1 MPSFRVSF
9 FWVSPFY
16 KIFPFQGHI
25 CSLLD
30 AICSRSPPGHRS
42 YISSKSSFFQS
53 QMSESTTTG
62 AGGFG
67 REDGNVEF
75 INLDEDTDT
84 GDSEFEPPEGSGVHD
99 DDSIAAEEDVAD
111 EEEVNGLMRESEM
124 SLSELLA
131 SYGLPPSAIPVGT
144 VSSTMNTST
153 SGERAITRKRRYNG
167 SATQA
172 PIEASLT
179 VQSSSNGTVHP
190 PAQIKSTGMRAI
202 EIDLT
207 SSNGEAEE
215 ELVDDVVM
223 DDEADDDADV
233 DEDEDEDD
241 DEEEVGSDCKNHTVS
256 LWCQALAAGD
266 SPPAYNSEEDEDYLP
281 NVEGEG
287 DWRGEMRVGD
297 EYQASVP
304 STPPP
309 VNLRT
314 DSHLGVEARMLW
326 KPSHLSEVEVEH
338 YQQNY
343 SRILALSAP
352 TTRVPDDEEALFLLL
367 RCSFDPD
374 EALSRL
380 QMKPVQPTEIL
391 PYLETWSESD
401 CTAFEKGFITFNKN
415 FFQIQRSK
423 LRHKTV
429 GELVHFYYLWKKTA
443 RHDEF
448 VRLCRR
454 EKKKPLHPG
463 ITDFMDC
470 LMREQLSV
478 VAGPPDE
485 AGDLEPDCQNKS
497 QAQVTPPKAEL
508 PTPSIHATS
517 STNAIGPSDRGE
529 APSQYALTVNRGSSA
544 EN

>member
-1 MPSFRVSF
+1 MDVYSIETYSIVLQMP
-9 FWVSPFY
+9 
-16 KIFPFQGHI
+16 
-25 CSLLD
+25 
-30 AICSRSPPGHRS
+30 
-42 YISSKSSFFQS
+42 
-53 QMSESTTTG
+53 ESTTSG
-62 AGGFG
+62 AGGVG
-67 REDGNVEF
+67 REKGKVEF

-84 GDSEFEPPEGSGVHD
+84 GDSEFEPPEGGGVQD

-131 SYGLPPSAIPVGT
+131 SYGLPASAIPTET
-144 VSSTMNTST
+144 VPSTMNPSS
-153 SGERAITRKRRYNG
+153 SGERSVTRKRRYNG
-167 SATQA
+167 NAMQA
-172 PIEASLT
+172 PVEALVT
-179 VQSSSNGTVHP
+179 TQGNGTVRR
-190 PAQIKSTGMRAI
+190 PAEIKAGSLKAI

-215 ELVDDVVM
+215 EEELVDDVVV
-223 DDEADDDADV
+223 DDEVDDDADV
-233 DEDEDEDD
+233 DEDEDDD
-241 DEEEVGSDCKNHTVS
+241 DEEEEVGSDCKNHAVS

-287 DWRGEMRVGD
+287 DWRGEMHVGE

-304 STPPP
+304 PAPPP
-309 VNLRT
+309 ANSRT
-314 DSHLGVEARMLW
+314 DSHLGLEARMLW
-326 KPSHLSEVEVEH
+326 KPNHLSEVEVEH

-343 SRILALSAP
+343 SRILALAAP

-367 RCSFDPD
+367 RSNFDPD

-415 FFQIQRSK
+415 FFQIQQSK

-448 VRLCRR
+448 VRLYRR

-470 LMREQLSV
+470 LMKEQLSA
-478 VAGPPDE
+478 VAGPSD
-485 AGDLEPDCQNKS
+485 GTGNLEIDCQNQS
-497 QAQVTPPKAEL
+497 QAQVTIPKTEL
-508 PTPSIHATS
+508 PTSSIQSTL
-517 STNAIGPSDRGE
+517 STNAICPSDREE
-529 APSQYALTVNRGSSA
+529 APKQYVSTLHCNSSA

>member
-1 MPSFRVSF
+1 MGFTHIGSLKHVTVYYTLQLEYFKVLTRFVALHMP
-9 FWVSPFY
+9 
-16 KIFPFQGHI
+16 
-25 CSLLD
+25 
-30 AICSRSPPGHRS
+30 
-42 YISSKSSFFQS
+42 
-53 QMSESTTTG
+53 ESTTSG
-62 AGGFG
+62 AGGVG
-67 REDGNVEF
+67 REKGKVEF

-84 GDSEFEPPEGSGVHD
+84 GDSEFEPPEGVGAQD

-131 SYGLPPSAIPVGT
+131 SYGLPASAIPIEA
-144 VSSTMNTST
+144 VSSTMNPSS
-153 SGERAITRKRRYNG
+153 SGERSLMRKRRYNG
-167 SATQA
+167 NTTRT
-172 PIEASLT
+172 PLEASVT
-179 VQSSSNGTVHP
+179 TQGNGTVHR
-190 PAQIKSTGMRAI
+190 PAEIKAGGLKTI

-215 ELVDDVVM
+215 GELVDDVVV
-223 DDEADDDADV
+223 DEVDDDADV
-233 DEDEDEDD
+233 DEDEDDD
-241 DEEEVGSDCKNHTVS
+241 DEEEEVGSDCKNHAVS

-287 DWRGEMRVGD
+287 DWRGEMHVGE

-304 STPPP
+304 LTPPP
-309 VNLRT
+309 ANSRT
-314 DSHLGVEARMLW
+314 DSHLGLEARMLW
-326 KPSHLSEVEVEH
+326 KPNHLSEVEVEH

-343 SRILALSAP
+343 SRILALAAP
-352 TTRVPDDEEALFLLL
+352 TTRIPDDEEALFLLL
-367 RCSFDPD
+367 RSNFDPD

-380 QMKPVQPTEIL
+380 QMRPVQPTEIL

-401 CTAFEKGFITFNKN
+401 CTAFEKGFIAFNKN
-415 FFQIQRSK
+415 FFQIQQSK

-448 VRLCRR
+448 VRLFRR

-470 LMREQLSV
+470 LMKEQLSAV
-478 VAGPPDE
+478 PGPSDE
-485 AGDLEPDCQNKS
+485 AGDLEIDCQNQS
-497 QAQVTPPKAEL
+497 QAQATIPKTEL
-508 PTPSIHATS
+508 PISSIQSTL
-517 STNAIGPSDRGE
+517 STNAISPSDRKE
-529 APSQYALTVNRGSSA
+529 TPSQYVSTFNCSRSS